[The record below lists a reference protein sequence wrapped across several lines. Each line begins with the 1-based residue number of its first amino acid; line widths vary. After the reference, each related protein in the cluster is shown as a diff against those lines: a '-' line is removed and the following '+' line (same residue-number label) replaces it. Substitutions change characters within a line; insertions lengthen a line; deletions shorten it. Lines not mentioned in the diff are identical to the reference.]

1 MGQPPSRFHP
11 EHPLQLSPSMQ
22 QAQLSFLSVLAFAA
36 CLHAAPPV
44 AVAPPA
50 VSAAPPAV
58 VVAATPTPTVETPA
72 RVVPTEC
79 TEAAAATFFEV
90 TGDDSWRTL
99 CNELDGA
106 RYLTAWHV
114 TVGDTSTATLRIAR
128 VANGAVTWEATG
140 EMTPP
145 AVGDT
150 WTAEPVLAV
159 PGAPGGLL
167 VSVAGEV
174 GEDYYT
180 RSSLAVVFRP
190 TASGFERVWAGVGDQ
205 VERSMDACFRVTTR
219 GFRFVDAGTL
229 SVSHARSARFIRQDL
244 DADLLRTLRRE
255 CTPEPRRV
263 SRVAL
268 AR

>member
-1 MGQPPSRFHP
+1 
-11 EHPLQLSPSMQ
+11 MQ
-22 QAQLSFLSVLAFAA
+22 QAQLSFLGVLALAA
-36 CLHAAPPV
+36 CHHAAPPV

-50 VSAAPPAV
+50 VSTTPPAV
-58 VVAATPTPTVETPA
+58 VSAATPEPVVEPA
-72 RVVPTEC
+72 ARAVPAEC
-79 TEAAAATFFEV
+79 TEAAAAAFFET

-106 RYLTAWHV
+106 RYLSAWRV
-114 TVGDTSTATLRIAR
+114 TVGDTATATLRIAR
-128 VANGAVTWEATG
+128 VVDGAVTWEATE

-145 AVGDT
+145 AVGET
-150 WTAEPVLAV
+150 WSAEPVIAV

-167 VSVAGEV
+167 VSLAGEA

-190 TASGFERVWAGVGDQ
+190 TAGGGFERVWAGAGDR

-229 SVSHARSARFIRQDL
+229 SVSSARSARFIRQDL
-244 DADLLRTLRRE
+244 DRDLLRTLRRE

-268 AR
+268 AARR